1 MSANAEHLADPELV
15 AAVWDL
21 EPLVDGGGP
30 DGARRLL
37 EDAAMRAADFAVRHG
52 GRVAQLDAV
61 ALTAAMGDLSAI
73 REMTMRAFIYAQL
86 RHEGNLDD
94 EAASALYQEVAERR
108 LPIEQTARFFEL
120 EWAALRPADM
130 EQLLD
135 SAGAAL
141 DFAAHHLR
149 RTHDAGTELLS
160 APEERVLSET
170 APTSRLAWTRLI
182 AELCSAVR
190 FEVDGE
196 AVGVGAILSLR
207 EDPDRGLRR
216 RTQRAYAAALEPG
229 LRTRAFAYNALMQ
242 GHATLDRLRGRGHW
256 LDAKNRENGISGA
269 EAQALI
275 DAVVGRY
282 DISHRWHQLKARLLG
297 LDRLADYDVMAP
309 VGSIERRYSY
319 AEARELVLDSYGS
332 FSPRAQAIVSRF
344 FDEGWIDAPPRPTK
358 FFPAFCESEA
368 PSVHPYVLL
377 NHTARFGGVMTMAHE
392 LGHGLHGVLAAPR
405 GIFHVQAPTIV
416 AETASIFGETL
427 LAERMLANTRDD
439 QERLAIIALDI
450 DGAMK
455 AVHWQIAFNRFEDA
469 AHTRRRSDGEL
480 TPDVLDELY
489 AQAMGDYHG
498 DAVEPTPGI
507 EREWSIVPHFFF
519 DVPGYVYGYA
529 FGQLQALAAYAR
541 YRQVGEPFVEHYLA
555 MLAGGGSRS
564 PHRLAAMIGIDLNDP
579 GFWNSGLDLI
589 DTRLREAETLA
600 DAARDELG

>member
-1 MSANAEHLADPELV
+1 MSANAEHLSDPELA

-30 DGARRLL
+30 DGARRFL
-37 EDAAMRAADFAVRHG
+37 EDAAMRAADFAARHS
-52 GRVAQLDAV
+52 GRVARLDAS
-61 ALTAAMGDLSAI
+61 ALTTAMRELSAI
-73 REMTMRAFIYAQL
+73 RELTMRAFIYAQL
-86 RHEGNLDD
+86 WHEVDLDD
-94 EAASALYQEVAERR
+94 EAASALYQAVAERR
-108 LPIEQTARFFEL
+108 LEIEQMVRFFEL
-120 EWAALRPADM
+120 EWAAQPAAEM
-130 EQLLD
+130 ERLLD

-149 RTHDAGTELLS
+149 RIHDAGTELLS

-170 APTSRLAWTRLI
+170 SPTSRLAWTRLI
-182 AELCSAVR
+182 AELCSAIR

-196 AVGVGAILSLR
+196 EVGVGTILSLR

-216 RTQRAYAAALEPG
+216 RAQEAFASALESG
-229 LRTRAFAYNALMQ
+229 LRTRAFAYNALLH
-242 GHATLDRLRGRGHW
+242 GHATVDRLRGRGHW
-256 LDAKNRENGISGA
+256 LDAKNRENGISGT

-282 DISHRWHQLKARLLG
+282 DISHRWHRLKARLLG
-297 LDRLADYDVMAP
+297 LDCLADYDVMAP
-309 VGSIERRYSY
+309 VGSVERRYSY
-319 AEARELVLDSYGS
+319 AEARELVLDSYDS
-332 FSPRAQAIVSRF
+332 FSPRAGAIVARF
-344 FDEGWIDAPPRPTK
+344 FEDGWIDAPPRPTK
-358 FFPAFCESEA
+358 FFNAFCESEA

-377 NHTARFGGVMTMAHE
+377 NHTGRFGDVMTMAHE

-405 GIFHVQAPTIV
+405 GIFHVQASTIV

-439 QERLAIIALDI
+439 RERLAIIGLGI

-480 TPDVLDELY
+480 APDTLNKLWAE
-489 AQAMGDYHG
+489 AMDDYHG
-498 DAVEPTPGI
+498 DAVEPTPGL

-529 FGQLQALAAYAR
+529 FGQLLALAAYAR
-541 YRQVGEPFVEHYLA
+541 YRQVGEPFVEDYLA
-555 MLAGGGSRS
+555 MLAAGGSRS
-564 PHRLAAMIGIDLNDP
+564 PHQLTAMVGIDLNDP

-600 DAARDELG
+600 DAGFSR